1 MRSLATAL
9 FLLLA
14 ACRSSIP
21 TKAVAPAV
29 DDHQH
34 LVSRAFAPIVKSPER
49 DGAAL
54 LRELDAAGVMRVRT

>member
-1 MRSLATAL
+1 M
-9 FLLLA
+9 
-14 ACRSSIP
+14 P

-34 LVSRAFAPIVKSPER
+34 LVSRAFALIAKSPER